1 MQCSKAVASAMRILG
16 IIRRNFV
23 ISDKEDFRL
32 LFNGFVHQH
41 LEYCVQVWSPHLKKD
56 IELIERVQRRA
67 TKLVKGLKFKSYEE
81 RLSAL
86 GITSLEQ
93 RIRGNLIQCFR
104 ILNGFDKVN
113 MDWFFEF
120 DDGGGYSLRGRN
132 WKLKVN
138 RSRLQLRQVLLQS
151 KSSQIMEHAT
161 RDSVKFNADIHSF
174 IVIC

>member
-1 MQCSKAVASAMRILG
+1 VRP
-16 IIRRNFV
+16 
-23 ISDKEDFRL
+23 
-32 LFNGFVHQH
+32 H
-41 LEYCVQVWSPHLKKD
+41 LEYCVQVWSPYLKKD

-86 GITSLEQ
+86 GITLLEQ
-93 RIRGNLIQCFR
+93 RRVRGDLIQCFR

-120 DDGGGYSLRGRN
+120 DDGGGYSLRGHN

-138 RSRLQLRQVLLQS
+138 RSRLQLRQCYFSQRVVRLWNMLPETVVEATSVNLFKKRLDEWS
-151 KSSQIMEHAT
+151 K
-161 RDSVKFNADIHSF
+161 DVDL
-174 IVIC
+174 